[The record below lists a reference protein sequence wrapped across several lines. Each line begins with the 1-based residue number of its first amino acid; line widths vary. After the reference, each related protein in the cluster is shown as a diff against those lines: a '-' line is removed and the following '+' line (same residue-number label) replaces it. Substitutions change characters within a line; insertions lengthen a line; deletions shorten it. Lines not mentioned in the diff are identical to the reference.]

1 MNGKLFSKAIVFQNK
16 SDEMNPLKLSYQVFV
31 AKIYCR
37 ICLITYKNLSSH
49 VPHVKD
55 ALLCLSIWMANVWAL
70 SVFFDLSTFLQISHM
85 YWNYQISIT
94 GLKVTKIWYLIKACF
109 YNPFKSTLLNVMKW
123 WTVIVFLLSEGSKWK
138 LKRLYPGFFMPLK
151 TLFCCFLHMI
161 MYGLKSIK
169 K

>member
-1 MNGKLFSKAIVFQNK
+1 MKALLLMNRKLFSKAIVFQNK

-55 ALLCLSIWMANVWAL
+55 ALLCLSVWMANVWAL

-85 YWNYQISIT
+85 Y
-94 GLKVTKIWYLIKACF
+94 
-109 YNPFKSTLLNVMKW
+109 
-123 WTVIVFLLSEGSKWK
+123 
-138 LKRLYPGFFMPLK
+138 
-151 TLFCCFLHMI
+151 
-161 MYGLKSIK
+161 
-169 K
+169 